1 MLVSAAWVLPAGF
14 AVINRIAQTHLGGWD
29 PVTARELLWES
40 SDWFLYAFLTPVVF
54 AISQR
59 LPMVRPYLTRRAS
72 LSSPSAH
79 SRPRRSTTW

>member
-40 SDWFLYAFLTPVVF
+40 GDWFLYAFLTPVVF